1 MTEVANRDSYR
12 LIILQ
17 TMNAH
22 AAYNMFIFRKLNIE
36 TEFLKTSILF
46 LIHSQDSSNH
56 NKNRYYTCHL
66 LTVLF
71 LLRPLTYYFKYQK
84 FPLEFCDSL
93 TNTVY

>member
-56 NKNRYYTCHL
+56 SKNRYYTCHL

-71 LLRPLTYYFKYQK
+71 LL
-84 FPLEFCDSL
+84 
-93 TNTVY
+93 